1 MTVPT
6 KSQPQM
12 HLELDKKEIIILF
25 FVLIFGVV
33 RYFFFIPEKPN
44 LDNFLGNEVSVE
56 GIVSEIPKENDF
68 NIRITVNQNDSDFYF
83 LAIGSKEDNI
93 FYGDKVL
100 VSGELTI
107 PENFDTETGRVF
119 NYRRYLANK
128 NIYYVIENAEIK
140 IIESESRKG
149 LKFWLYKFRNSFR
162 ENMGMIINYPNSSL
176 AEGLLLG
183 EKSGFDNNMQ
193 DDFVKTGTIHIVALS
208 GYNITIIADNTIK
221 ILGSVLSKTLSII
234 FSFFLILIFIIMT
247 GAEAT
252 AVRAGVMA
260 SILLLSKIMGRDYY
274 AKRALWIAFILMLAY
289 DLRVISD
296 MSFQLSF
303 LATAG
308 ILYIHPKIFPKLYFI
323 PIRFHLREIVSTTI
337 SATIAVLPLVLYS
350 TGVLS
355 LVSLPANILILPFIP
370 ITMFFSFLAG
380 IISFISPFLAY
391 PFAIISNIF
400 LSYIL
405 FIIEWFGS
413 FRFSS
418 VNIESFS
425 VIFVFVIYAFIVWWV
440 IKK

>member
-1 MTVPT
+1 MQR
-6 KSQPQM
+6 K
-12 HLELDKKEIIILF
+12 LNKKEILILF
-25 FVLIFGVV
+25 FVLIVGVV

-44 LDNFLGNEVSVE
+44 LDNFLGDEVSVE

-68 NIRITVNQNDSDFYF
+68 NTRITLNQSDTDFYF
-83 LAIGSKEDNI
+83 LVVGENNKNI

-100 VSGELTI
+100 VSGKLTM
-107 PENFDTETGRVF
+107 PENFNTETGRVF

-128 NIYYVIENAEIK
+128 NIYYLIENAEIK
-140 IIESESRKG
+140 IIESESKKG

-162 ENMGMIINYPNSSL
+162 ENIGMVISFPESSL

-183 EKSGFDNNMQ
+183 EKGGFDNSMRE
-193 DDFVKTGTIHIVALS
+193 DFINTGTIHIVALS
-208 GYNITIIADNTIK
+208 GYNITIIADNAIK
-221 ILGSVLSKTLSII
+221 ILGSVLSKTLSIV
-234 FSFFLILIFIIMT
+234 FSFFIIIIFIIMT

-289 DLRVISD
+289 DVRVISD

-323 PIRFHLREIVSTTI
+323 SIRFHLREIISTTI
-337 SATIAVLPLVLYS
+337 SATIAVLPLILYS

-355 LVSLPANILILPFIP
+355 LVSLPSNILILPFIP
-370 ITMFFSFLAG
+370 VTMLFSFLAG
-380 IISFISPFLAY
+380 ATSFISPFLAY
-391 PFAIISNIF
+391 PFAFISDIF

-405 FIIEWFGS
+405 FVIKWFGS

-418 VNIESFS
+418 INIESFS
-425 VIFVFVIYAFIVWWV
+425 IIFVFLIYAFIIWWIV
-440 IKK
+440 KNQNQP